1 MLHTPGL
8 NSHQMFMY
16 QNLWLEGEEGIK
28 KEKDKYL
35 QWFSNFSN
43 FSEENGQ
50 KKKVKTQLMAFYRL
64 HQ

>member
-1 MLHTPGL
+1 MLHIPGL

-16 QNLWLEGEEGIK
+16 QNLWLEEEDIK

-50 KKKVKTQLMAFYRL
+50 KQQSKNPDNAIL
-64 HQ
+64 

>member
-16 QNLWLEGEEGIK
+16 QNLWLEGEESIK

-50 KKKVKTQLMAFYRL
+50 KQESKNPVNGIL
-64 HQ
+64 